1 MKWGSAS
8 SPGHRVRDDGLKLC
22 QRTFRL
28 GNRKRFSSKRAVLH
42 CTAAQG
48 VWGDHPWGCSITVR
62 MWH

>member
-28 GNRKRFSSKRAVLH
+28 DIKKNFLSE
-42 CTAAQG
+42 G
-48 VWGDHPWGCSITVR
+48 VVNQ
-62 MWH
+62 